1 VLPQIQ
7 IRLSVPALAIIVLL
21 AGGVVYL
28 FAVSSLD
35 HRETIKFAA
44 ALLGGATAV
53 YSLLVSAQSTRNA
66 AARKFIERWT
76 DPGFADYRKAISDI
90 ANANSLAGLDRQKI
104 LAILNFWEE
113 IAVAV
118 LSKEANETLLK
129 DFFRSAAVKCFLVAK
144 AWIEEQRKTHNQ
156 PSGYIEYERLYTR
169 WAAN

>member
-1 VLPQIQ
+1 MLPQIQ

-21 AGGVVYL
+21 AGGIVYL
-28 FAVSSLD
+28 FAVSSAD

-76 DPGFADYRKAISDI
+76 DPGFADYRKAMSEM
-90 ANANSLAGLDRQKI
+90 ANTNSLAGLNRQMI

-113 IAVAV
+113 IAIAV

-129 DFFRSAAVKCFLVAK
+129 DFFRSVAVKCFLVAK
-144 AWIEEQRKTHNQ
+144 DWVVEQRKTHNH
-156 PSGYIEYERLYTR
+156 PAAYIQYERLYGR